1 MEGSADSYHRWLAFA
16 LRLPR
21 FGNISFS
28 PPVPPW
34 REVILSPSRAPATS
48 RTEFEALA
56 LPHLDGLYAAAL
68 RLTRN
73 PGDAEDLV
81 QDAVLRAYRFFDK
94 FERGTNIK
102 AWLYK
107 ILTNTFINK
116 YRRSTKE
123 RNIVEDERDSVQ
135 DRLVS
140 RDSADEAADPERA
153 YFDRL
158 LSDDVLRAIDAVP
171 LDFRMAV
178 ILADLQDFSSKE
190 IADIL
195 DVPVG
200 TVMSRLF
207 RGRRLLQKQLAEYA
221 ASSGVLQSGGGDGSI
236 PDESIDLET
245 WKRRR
250 GIS

>member
-1 MEGSADSYHRWLAFA
+1 VPDRRAGGAPDVFMKRATEGSR
-16 LRLPR
+16 R
-21 FGNISFS
+21 
-28 PPVPPW
+28 
-34 REVILSPSRAPATS
+34 
-48 RTEFEALA
+48 EFEALA

-68 RLTRN
+68 RLTKN
-73 PGDAEDLV
+73 PRDAEDLV
-81 QDAVLRAYRFFDK
+81 QDAVLRAFRFFDK

-107 ILTNTFINK
+107 ILTNTFINR
-116 YRRSTKE
+116 YRRTTKE

-140 RDSADEAADPERA
+140 RDAATEAEDPERA
-153 YFDRL
+153 FFDRL
-158 LSDDVLRAIDAVP
+158 LSDDVLKAVDAIPV
-171 LDFRMAV
+171 DFRLAV
-178 ILADLQDFSSKE
+178 ILADLQDFSYKE

-221 ASSGVLQSGGGDGSI
+221 VASGVLHASKDDGSI
-236 PDESIDLET
+236 GESSIDLED
-245 WKRRR
+245 WKRKK
-250 GIS
+250 GIP

>member
-1 MEGSADSYHRWLAFA
+1 MFTKRATEGSR
-16 LRLPR
+16 R
-21 FGNISFS
+21 
-28 PPVPPW
+28 
-34 REVILSPSRAPATS
+34 
-48 RTEFEALA
+48 EFEALA

-68 RLTRN
+68 RLTKN
-73 PGDAEDLV
+73 PRDAEDLV
-81 QDAVLRAYRFFDK
+81 QDAVLRAFRFFDK

-107 ILTNTFINK
+107 ILTNTFINR
-116 YRRSTKE
+116 YRRTTKE

-140 RDSADEAADPERA
+140 RDAAIEAEDPERA
-153 YFDRL
+153 FFDRL
-158 LSDDVLRAIDAVP
+158 LSDDVLRAIDAIPV
-171 LDFRMAV
+171 DFRLTV
-178 ILADLQDFSSKE
+178 ILADLQDFSYKE

-221 ASSGVLQSGGGDGSI
+221 AASGVLQPSKDDGSV
-236 PDESIDLET
+236 EERHVDLVD
-245 WKRRR
+245 WKRRK
-250 GIS
+250 GIP

>member
-1 MEGSADSYHRWLAFA
+1 VFL
-16 LRLPR
+16 
-21 FGNISFS
+21 N
-28 PPVPPW
+28 
-34 REVILSPSRAPATS
+34 RATN
-48 RTEFEALA
+48 RTRREFEALA

-68 RLTRN
+68 RLTKN
-73 PGDAEDLV
+73 PRDAEDLV

-107 ILTNTFINK
+107 ILTNTFINR
-116 YRRSTKE
+116 YRRATKE
-123 RNIVEDERDSVQ
+123 RNIVEEERDSVQ

-140 RDSADEAADPERA
+140 RDAADQAEDPERA

-158 LSDDVLRAIDAVP
+158 LSDDVLRAIDGIPV
-171 LDFRMAV
+171 DFRMAV
-178 ILADLQDFSSKE
+178 ILADLQDFSYKE

-221 ASSGVLQSGGGDGSI
+221 AASGVLQASREDGSI
-236 PDESIDLET
+236 PDATIDLES
-245 WKRRR
+245 WRHKLGRA
-250 GIS
+250 

>member
-1 MEGSADSYHRWLAFA
+1 LLLQRATER
-16 LRLPR
+16 
-21 FGNISFS
+21 
-28 PPVPPW
+28 
-34 REVILSPSRAPATS
+34 SRG
-48 RTEFEALA
+48 EFESLA

-68 RLTRN
+68 RLTKN
-73 PGDAEDLV
+73 PRDAEDLV
-81 QDAVLRAYRFFDK
+81 QDAVLRAFRFFDK

-107 ILTNTFINK
+107 ILTNTFINR
-116 YRRSTKE
+116 YRRTTKE

-140 RDSADEAADPERA
+140 RDSANVAEDPERA
-153 YFDRL
+153 FFDRL
-158 LSDDVLRAIDAVP
+158 LSDDVLRAIDSIPV
-171 LDFRMAV
+171 DFRLTV
-178 ILADLQDFSSKE
+178 ILADLQDFSYKE

-207 RGRRLLQKQLAEYA
+207 RGRRLLQAQLSEYA
-221 ASSGVLQSGGGDGSI
+221 TASGVLHAGREDGSI
-236 PDESIDLET
+236 PDASIDLDD

>member
-1 MEGSADSYHRWLAFA
+1 MFRVPDDYYPYGSSGPGTSVCIRPFA
-16 LRLPR
+16 TQ
-21 FGNISFS
+21 
-28 PPVPPW
+28 
-34 REVILSPSRAPATS
+34 RETALSSNRAIEST
-48 RTEFEALA
+48 RREFEALA
-56 LPHLDGLYAAAL
+56 LQHLDGLYAAAL
-68 RLTRN
+68 RLTKN

-81 QDAVLRAYRFFDK
+81 QDAVLRAFRFFDK

-107 ILTNTFINK
+107 ILTNTFINR
-116 YRRSTKE
+116 YRRTTKE
-123 RNIVEDERDSVQ
+123 RNIVEDDRDSVQ

-140 RDSADEAADPERA
+140 RDAADVAEDPERA
-153 YFDRL
+153 FFDRL
-158 LSDDVLRAIDAVP
+158 LSDDVLRAIDAIPV
-171 LDFRMAV
+171 DFRLAV
-178 ILADLQDFSSKE
+178 ILADLQDFSYKE

-221 ASSGVLQSGGGDGSI
+221 ASSGVLHAGGDDGSI
-236 PDESIDLET
+236 RDESIHLDA
-245 WKRRR
+245 WKRKR